1 MKKIKEVKKKTE
13 VKPVNQEVVEMLESR
28 GFKDTEIR
36 DARTAEFKGYQAT
49 YAVKV
54 TSEGGDQTHLI
65 LLSVFE
71 DAYRFAIMDDVGI
84 IKMCSFKPETP
95 ARVLGKYCDRLA
107 EVLKI

>member
-1 MKKIKEVKKKTE
+1 MKKIKEVKKQTE

>member
-95 ARVLGKYCDRLA
+95 ARVLGKYIDRLA